1 VDPSYFLILDDL
13 KFRAQRT
20 LFKLCEK
27 ALTPLHYVL
36 WLGTVSVGL
45 VIVRAIVITLPFL
58 ASFTLDAV
66 SFSTPVFDPIEW
78 IFVADN
84 IVQLSFVPI
93 LVVLL

>member
-1 VDPSYFLILDDL
+1 
-13 KFRAQRT
+13 
-20 LFKLCEK
+20 
-27 ALTPLHYVL
+27 
-36 WLGTVSVGL
+36 L

-66 SFSTPVFDPIEW
+66 SFSTPIFDPIEW

-93 LVVLL
+93 LAVLL